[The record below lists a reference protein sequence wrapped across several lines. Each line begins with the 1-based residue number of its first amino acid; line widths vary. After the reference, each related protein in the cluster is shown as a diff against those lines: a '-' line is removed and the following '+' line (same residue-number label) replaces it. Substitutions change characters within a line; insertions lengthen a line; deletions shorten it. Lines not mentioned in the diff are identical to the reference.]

1 MSRRPPMPTLG
12 LLRKKKSPLPTAI
25 ALATVAGLV
34 AAGLYWLRH
43 LPADTPL
50 PSAIA
55 KARSLI
61 APAPKQPRMVVVWS
75 RSPQLP
81 GGEHAAAPVP
91 PSSGGTA
98 PSPALDPLAQS
109 GLRLARAVVNGPL
122 ETAIVEA
129 AGASTGLAL
138 TQVVTRLLV
147 WWIDVPG
154 DLLKG
159 DKIYILFEER
169 AGEEPLVHAVRL
181 ESAKSGR
188 LFQAFRF
195 RAPQDAYPRY
205 FQPSGEEL
213 ELRLED
219 APLEDYEQV
228 TSLLRDGRRHKGV
241 DFKVREGTPVRATFD
256 GVVTR
261 RNWNFRG
268 NGNSI
273 ELTDASGR
281 RKALFLHLSEL
292 PGNVR
297 VGARFRKGEVIAQSG
312 NSGHSFAPHLH
323 YQLMAGETKVLD
335 PFDVHRTYRRRLAE
349 AGRAPFDAEVRRLET
364 LLSAQH
370 AGR

>member
-1 MSRRPPMPTLG
+1 MPRRPPMPTLG
-12 LLRKKKSPLPTAI
+12 LSPKKKSPIPKVI
-25 ALATVAGLV
+25 ALAAVAGLV
-34 AAGLYWLRH
+34 AGGVYWIKEDPR
-43 LPADTPL
+43 
-50 PSAIA
+50 
-55 KARSLI
+55 ARNVLGRLDGGQ
-61 APAPKQPRMVVVWS
+61 AQPPKVEV
-75 RSPQLP
+75 
-81 GGEHAAAPVP
+81 AAAPLPETPV
-91 PSSGGTA
+91 
-98 PSPALDPLAQS
+98 DPLKQS

-122 ETAIVEA
+122 EKAIVDA
-129 AGASTGLAL
+129 AGATSGPAL

-159 DKIYILFEER
+159 DKIDVLFEER

-181 ESAKSGR
+181 ESTKSGR
-188 LFQAFRF
+188 SFQAYRF
-195 RAPQDAYPRY
+195 RAPQDAYARY
-205 FQPSGEEL
+205 YQASGEEL

-256 GVVTR
+256 GTVTR

-273 ELTDASGR
+273 ELTDAGGR

-292 PGNVR
+292 PKSVR
-297 VGARFRKGEVIAQSG
+297 VGSRFQKGEVLAQSG
-312 NSGHSFAPHLH
+312 NSGRSFAPHLH

-349 AGRAPFDAEVRRLET
+349 NDRGGFEAEVRRLET
-364 LLSAQH
+364 LLSSPH

>member
-1 MSRRPPMPTLG
+1 MPRRPPMPTLG
-12 LLRKKKSPLPTAI
+12 LSPKKKSPVPKVI
-25 ALATVAGLV
+25 ALAAVAGLV
-34 AAGLYWLRH
+34 AGGIYWIKED
-43 LPADTPL
+43 P
-50 PSAIA
+50 
-55 KARSLI
+55 KARNVLGRLDGGQ
-61 APAPKQPRMVVVWS
+61 AQPPKVEV
-75 RSPQLP
+75 
-81 GGEHAAAPVP
+81 AAAPLPEIPV
-91 PSSGGTA
+91 
-98 PSPALDPLAQS
+98 DPLKRS

-122 ETAIVEA
+122 EKAIVDA
-129 AGASTGLAL
+129 AGATSGPAL

-159 DKIYILFEER
+159 DKIDVLFEER
-169 AGEEPLVHAVRL
+169 ADEEPLVHAVRL

-188 LFQAFRF
+188 SFQAYRF
-195 RAPQDAYPRY
+195 RAPQDAYARY
-205 FQPSGEEL
+205 YQASGEEL

-256 GVVTR
+256 GTVTR

-273 ELTDASGR
+273 ELSDASGR

-292 PGNVR
+292 PKNVR
-297 VGARFRKGEVIAQSG
+297 VGSRFRKGEVLAQSG
-312 NSGHSFAPHLH
+312 NSGRSFAPHLH

-349 AGRAPFDAEVRRLET
+349 NDRGGFEAEVRRLET
-364 LLSAQH
+364 LLSSPH

>member
-1 MSRRPPMPTLG
+1 MPRRLPMPTLG
-12 LLRKKKSPLPTAI
+12 LSPKKKSPIPKVI
-25 ALATVAGLV
+25 AFATVAGLV
-34 AAGLYWLRH
+34 AGGIYWIKED
-43 LPADTPL
+43 P
-50 PSAIA
+50 
-55 KARSLI
+55 KARYVI
-61 APAPKQPRMVVVWS
+61 RWRDADAGQVQAPSVQVAVAPEP
-75 RSPQLP
+75 
-81 GGEHAAAPVP
+81 EAPV
-91 PSSGGTA
+91 
-98 PSPALDPLAQS
+98 DPLEQS

-122 ETAIVEA
+122 EKAIVDA
-129 AGASTGLAL
+129 AGASSGRAL

-159 DKIYILFEER
+159 DKIDVLFEER

-181 ESAKSGR
+181 ESMKSGR
-188 LFQAFRF
+188 SFQAFRF
-195 RAPQDAYPRY
+195 RAPQEAYARY
-205 FQPSGEEL
+205 YQPSGEEL

-256 GVVTR
+256 GTVTR
-261 RNWNFRG
+261 RNWSFRG

-273 ELTDASGR
+273 ELTDEAGR

-292 PGNVR
+292 PKNVR
-297 VGARFRKGEVIAQSG
+297 VGSRFRKGEVLAQSG
-312 NSGHSFAPHLH
+312 NSGRSFAPHLH

-349 AGRAPFDAEVRRLET
+349 NDRAGFEAEVRRLET
-364 LLSAQH
+364 LLSSQH